1 MKSYTVN
8 EKALIRHMEKICNSP
23 EFSSKQVLCRFLSYI
38 VSEKLAGREEDIKA
52 FSIGVDVFN
61 RDEDFDPGQDT
72 LVRINAGRL
81 RRALDQYYS
90 NTGEHD
96 DLQIEIPKGGYVP
109 RVISRSG
116 LREEAKNGTSPGSER
131 MMTLEPSIAVLS
143 FKDLIGDPNNAY
155 FARGFSFELLVELNK
170 FEDLQVFNF
179 LTITDHPEKGSGLH
193 SSLLEKGI
201 RFTVGGAVHGDKER
215 MNVLVELRDLY
226 EGKQIWSERYTKKI
240 LADNLIDIQ
249 ENIAQ
254 EISGKLGSEYGIIL
268 RRLTMDAQRQ
278 KPHILSTYTS
288 VLKYYNYL
296 VNSTPETFNEA
307 FEALNEAVENDPQSG
322 IALSCLA
329 VLHGNAYALDYPE
342 ADKSYA
348 SFGALAEQAYLLD
361 PYNLFVQL
369 ALLYK
374 CFLYDEKD
382 QFFHLADRILE
393 RNPKSTLRLGAL
405 GFHLCLYGEWE
416 RGKQILDSVMQGHL
430 EYPKYFHG
438 ATTLYYYRN
447 RSYELAL
454 KEAKMY
460 KVPGFFWGP
469 MLRAALLG
477 QLSRKQEAQTEVQ
490 HLMRIKPDFEK
501 KARFLISL
509 FVKEDSLVVH
519 ILEGLQKAGLCFPSK
534 VL

>member
-1 MKSYTVN
+1 MKSNAIN
-8 EKALIRHMEKICNSP
+8 EEALIRHVEKICNSP
-23 EFSSKQVLCRFLSYI
+23 EFRSKQVLCRFLSYI
-38 VSEKLAGREEDIKA
+38 VSEKLAGRGEDIKA

-61 RDEDFDPGQDT
+61 RDADFDPGQDT

-81 RRALDQYYS
+81 RRMLDQYYS
-90 NTGEHD
+90 NTGKHD

-116 LREEAKNGTSPGSER
+116 LREEAKNETTSGRER
-131 MMTLEPSIAVLS
+131 MMTLEPSLAVLS

-155 FARGFSFELLVELNK
+155 FARGFSYELLIELTK

-179 LTITDHPEKGSGLH
+179 LTITEHPDKGSKLH

-226 EGKQIWSERYTKKI
+226 EGKPVWSERYTKKI
-240 LADNLIDIQ
+240 LADNLIEIQ
-249 ENIAQ
+249 EHIAH
-254 EISGKLGSEYGIIL
+254 EISRKLGSEYGIIL
-268 RRLTMDAQRQ
+268 RQLTMDAQRQ
-278 KPHILSTYTS
+278 KPHVLSTYTA
-288 VLKYYNYL
+288 VLKYYNSL
-296 VNSTPETFNEA
+296 VHSTPETSAEA
-307 FEALNEAVENDPQSG
+307 FEALNRAVENDPQSG

-329 VLHGNAYALDYPE
+329 VMHGTAYSLDYLE
-342 ADKSYA
+342 ADTSYA
-348 SFGALAEQAYLLD
+348 IFGELAEQAYLLD

-369 ALLYK
+369 ALVYK
-374 CFLYDEKD
+374 CFLYDEKER
-382 QFFHLADRILE
+382 FVHLADRMLD

-405 GFHLCLYGEWE
+405 GFHLSLYGEWD

-438 ATTLYYYRN
+438 ATTLYYYRDN
-447 RSYELAL
+447 SYELAL
-454 KEAKMY
+454 KEALMY

-469 MLRAALLG
+469 MLRAAVLG
-477 QLSRKQEAQTEVQ
+477 QLSRKPEAQTELQ
-490 HLMRIKPDFEK
+490 YLRRIMPDFEK

-509 FVKEDSLVVH
+509 FVKEEALVVH
-519 ILEGLQKAGLCFPSK
+519 IIKGLQKAGLCFPSK